1 MQARSPFVSFQTLLI
16 SMVLLLI
23 VPTLVTAEWLTPISR
38 LHYTF
43 TMIASLYLVS
53 ADRNQL
59 IVGIILFVPAMT
71 TKWMLAPGASAEQQL
86 LAYCVFQTIF
96 LGYVMRTVYRYLM
109 SARRIDSEIIYASVV
124 LYLMFGLTL
133 ALVYYA
139 ILVLAPDAFGG
150 KVVLDFTDQDA
161 ATAVLHELLYFSFV
175 TQTTL
180 GYGDISPTLPV
191 ARTFAMF
198 QAIMG
203 QLYLAVVIARLVGI
217 HIANVTVDKEK

>member
-1 MQARSPFVSFQTLLI
+1 MQSNTRIVSFETLLI

-23 VPTLVTAEWLTPISR
+23 VPTLVSAEWLTPISR

-53 ADRNQL
+53 ADRNEL
-59 IVGIILFVPAMT
+59 IVGIILFIPAMT
-71 TKWMLAPGASAEQQL
+71 TKWMLAPASADQQL
-86 LAYCVFQTIF
+86 LAYCVFQTVF

-109 SARRIDSEIIYASVV
+109 NARRIDSEIIYASVV

-133 ALVYYA
+133 SLVYYA
-139 ILVLAPDAFGG
+139 ILVVVPEAFGG
-150 KVVLDFTDQDA
+150 KILLDLTDQDS

-191 ARTFAMF
+191 ARTIALF

-217 HIANVTVDKEK
+217 HIANVTVEEKK

>member
-1 MQARSPFVSFQTLLI
+1 MQARSPFISFQTLLI

-53 ADRNQL
+53 ADRREL
-59 IVGIILFVPAMT
+59 MTGIILFIPTMT
-71 TKWMLAPGASAEQQL
+71 TQWMLAPGATAEQQL
-86 LAYCVFQTIF
+86 LAYCVFQTVF

-109 SARRIDSEIIYASVV
+109 NAKRIDSEIIYASVV
-124 LYLMFGLTL
+124 LYLMFGLAM

-139 ILVLAPDAFGG
+139 TLALAPDAFGG
-150 KVVLDFTDQDA
+150 KIILDFADQDA

-180 GYGDISPTLPV
+180 GYGDISPGLPI
-191 ARTFAMF
+191 ARTIAMF
-198 QAIMG
+198 QAIIG

-217 HIANVTVDKEK
+217 HIANVTVEGKK